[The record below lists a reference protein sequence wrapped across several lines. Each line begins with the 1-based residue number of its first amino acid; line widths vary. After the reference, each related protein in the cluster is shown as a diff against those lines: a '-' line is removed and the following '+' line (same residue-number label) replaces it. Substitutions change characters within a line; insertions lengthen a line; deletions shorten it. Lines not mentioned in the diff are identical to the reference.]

1 MSLPLAGKVAIVTGA
16 SRSIGAQIAA
26 QLAAKGANVLITYV
40 AGADAAAQV
49 AADINSKGAGQAIV
63 SQADAASLEANQ
75 RIVKEA
81 VDKWG
86 RLDILILNAAIQGMA
101 TIAQVTPE
109 TYDKTFDTNVKG
121 PMFLIQSA
129 LPHLTSGSRIILFSS
144 SLTRASTV
152 PPNYLLYNSTK
163 GAVEQMARVL
173 AKDLGQKGITTNVVA
188 PGPIDTDLFRN
199 GKTEQQIAF
208 FENLHPA
215 KRLGQ
220 AEDVAKVVDFLVSPE
235 ASWVNGQTLMVNGGF
250 AV

>member
-1 MSLPLAGKVAIVTGA
+1 MTDEEETWGS
-16 SRSIGAQIAA
+16 QIAA
-26 QLAAKGANVLITYV
+26 QLAGKGANVLITYV

-63 SQADAASLEANQ
+63 SQADAASLEASQ
-75 RIVKEA
+75 RVVKKA
-81 VDKWG
+81 VNKWG
-86 RLDILILNAAIQGMA
+86 RLNIVVLNA
-101 TIAQVTPE
+101 TF
-109 TYDKTFDTNVKG
+109 DKTFDTNVKG

-129 LPHLTSGSRIILFSS
+129 LPHLTSAVSSSSESS
-144 SLTRASTV
+144 SLTRASMV
-152 PPNYLLYNSTK
+152 PPDFLLYNCTK

-199 GKTEQQIAF
+199 GTTEQEVAF
-208 FENLHPA
+208 TENLHPA

-220 AEDVAKVVDFLVSPE
+220 AEEVAKVVDFLVSLE

-250 AV
+250 VV